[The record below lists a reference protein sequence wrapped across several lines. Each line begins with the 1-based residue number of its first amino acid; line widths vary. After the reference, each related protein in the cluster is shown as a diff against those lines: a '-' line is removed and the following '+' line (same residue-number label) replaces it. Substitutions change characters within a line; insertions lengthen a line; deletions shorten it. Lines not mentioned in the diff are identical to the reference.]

1 MFDLELLKAEE
12 KKKKKN
18 NKEEEEEEG
27 GGGGCGGE
35 EEEKKRQQKQR
46 RYVFAGED
54 GGCRLISVRQCVDV
68 DGRRENSWPEKK
80 RAPPPP
86 PPPLPPPPPSNSHH
100 LTSNNTNDKINER
113 ESRTSELASR
123 LLDSA
128 KKSDSKK
135 VQLRL
140 HSSSFESKGQRK
152 IEDLSSKTTKRSLDI
167 VDEARNTKS
176 HLGGKQ
182 TTTIVNLCYRD
193 TLTRASTKN
202 CTTSIVK
209 IDANDQGGR
218 ILRRTL
224 SAPGCESSTEDNL
237 PRASSSNLK
246 IILDEGVQSPTTTTT
261 RYRSRNDTFSTF
273 NSTRARA
280 SSFVIERRKYRKSP
294 RISSS
299 RSTED
304 LSIRSKNEETTTK
317 TISTTATTTT
327 ITNTNATTAEA
338 DGMRNCS
345 NCNVAGVDEDEGC
358 VLVGVRSLKEDGA
371 ESTNNTLLRSSTSL
385 IPRQDDRCTRR
396 DRERARIL
404 RRRRINGRSASVPRL
419 NTVLEAPKCIKD
431 LPNQKPELLI
441 EEEYKTCLA

>member
-1 MFDLELLKAEE
+1 MYITEE
-12 KKKKKN
+12 DS
-18 NKEEEEEEG
+18 
-27 GGGGCGGE
+27 
-35 EEEKKRQQKQR
+35 
-46 RYVFAGED
+46 GED

-68 DGRRENSWPEKK
+68 DGRCENSWPEKK

-86 PPPLPPPPPSNSHH
+86 PPPLPLPPPPPPSSNSHH
-100 LTSNNTNDKINER
+100 STSNNTNDKINDR
-113 ESRTSELASR
+113 ELATSFS
-123 LLDSA
+123 DSGS
-128 KKSDSKK
+128 KKSDSKNRI
-135 VQLRL
+135 QLRLL
-140 HSSSFESKGQRK
+140 HSSSIESKGQRK
-152 IEDLSSKTTKRSLDI
+152 IDLIDGN
-167 VDEARNTKS
+167 RNGKS
-176 HLGGKQ
+176 HVGKQ

-202 CTTSIVK
+202 CTTSISK

-218 ILRRTL
+218 VLRRTL
-224 SAPGCESSTEDNL
+224 SAPGSGESSTDDNS

-246 IILDEGVQSPTTTTT
+246 IILDEGVLQSPTTTTTT

-280 SSFVIERRKYRKSP
+280 SSFVIERRKYRKSS
-294 RISSS
+294 RISFSK
-299 RSTED
+299 STED
-304 LSIRSKNEETTTK
+304 LSIRTTNEGT
-317 TISTTATTTT
+317 TISTAAAATTITTTT
-327 ITNTNATTAEA
+327 NANTTTLEA

-419 NTVLEAPKCIKD
+419 NVSRISIP
-431 LPNQKPELLI
+431 QKSKLGSVVV
-441 EEEYKTCLA
+441 